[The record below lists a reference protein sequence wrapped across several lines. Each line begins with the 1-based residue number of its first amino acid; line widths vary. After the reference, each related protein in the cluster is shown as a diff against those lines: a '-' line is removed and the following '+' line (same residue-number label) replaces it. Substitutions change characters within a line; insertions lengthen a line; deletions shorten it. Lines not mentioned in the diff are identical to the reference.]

1 MLHLLMQLRDELY
14 ALPASCVVEVIP
26 AVPLL
31 HLPQAPP
38 YVAGLLS
45 FRGTVV
51 PVLDLAV
58 LTHGGTCPPTLSTRI
73 VVVELRAA
81 DGARRVIGLRAE
93 RVTDTEDMNEQQF
106 VSSGLAVAATPHLAG
121 VARTARGLVQRV
133 SVEQVIP
140 QAVRDS
146 LFADVARAA
155 ERAGV

>member
-1 MLHLLMQLRDELY
+1 MLHLLMQLGEDLY
-14 ALPASCVVEVIP
+14 ALPARCVVEVIP

-31 HLPQAPP
+31 HLPQAPE

-58 LTHGGTCPPTLSTRI
+58 LTHGGRCPQTLSTRI
-73 VVVELRAA
+73 VVVEVKS
-81 DGARRVIGLRAE
+81 GGERRVLGLRAE

-106 VSSGLAVAATPHLAG
+106 VRSGLAVAATPHLAG

-133 SVEQVIP
+133 SIEQVIP

-146 LFADVARAA
+146 LFADA
-155 ERAGV
+155 EKAGSGV